1 MRLLKRDI
9 RFDYVLS
16 HTGPSRI
23 NQTLFQNSAD
33 QYVPKFFDEVAAL
46 NERIDGMVAC
56 KGWFCG
62 HWHKDKYFYDR
73 ELKREYRYLYNST
86 AVLKGDEV
94 ISSHR

>member
-1 MRLLKRDI
+1 MKLLKRKK

-16 HTGPSRI
+16 HTGPDRI

-46 NERIDGMVAC
+46 NESIDGMVAC

-62 HWHKDKYFYDR
+62 HWHRDKYYYDV
-73 ELKREYRYLYNST
+73 ELKREYRYLYSST
-86 AVLKGDEV
+86 AILRGDEV